1 MVTCFIYNW
10 ELFIND
16 DSPIIIGFGYNEN
29 DSKVAIVIKDFP
41 MFKYSESV
49 NFSCI
54 NNKKEVLHKRLL
66 RHYLDGE
73 KRIYKVYFKK
83 YSEYASF
90 HSTLF
95 NVDIVSSFLSIQN
108 LDTIGW
114 IYSDIYQKND
124 INHYTTF
131 KNEYIVSYKNIHSK
145 NINNY
150 PDPSILS
157 FDIECMSHDFES
169 FPNCYLYNDFI
180 STVSIV
186 YHYRD
191 IQINIAI
198 CVKYKDTDNI
208 VNPVQLNEIDSS
220 FISFVNIDDF
230 NKACKHYTFF
240 EKYINNDL
248 IINNND
254 NDDLCSG
261 ELDTLVNIKKVVTKE
276 NNNITIKSDINNINN
291 INDNKAN
298 SLFINYNSNNE
309 IENRYYKL
317 KKLLNNNYTY
327 DTSTKIRFNRLKTM
341 INNSLKNATLVKE
354 SCVAEEKKEN
364 NSLESIEEFIMK
376 HEKSKK
382 DKLLKNNI
390 LNDEYDIIFV
400 ESEYDLIC
408 EFFNQI
414 RKLDP
419 DLIIGYNTFGFD
431 YKYLAQRAGMHT
443 VIDQKNSPFNANRIL
458 NMQTKFIT
466 TSTNEVELKIPGR
479 IAIDIFKYAKSLNMP
494 SASLNYVSE
503 KLLNKHKIDLPYKD
517 MFYLIYE
524 NTHESLNKVAMYC
537 IMDSILTLEIFNIS
551 YQWIQLLEIAKT
563 SRIRLDEVYKNGQS
577 KKFANLLFKYCYDNN
592 ICIDVD
598 NSDLTS
604 YKGAT
609 VIEPLSGVY
618 NYCTMLDFT
627 SLYPSVIITHNI
639 CYTTLINHTDIDK
652 YSRDSYHKI
661 DIGNKIYYFTKHHVG
676 ILPRMMKLLLS
687 ERIRYKNMM
696 KKASGSDYI
705 IYDKRQYALKIQ
717 ANSIY
722 GCLGSSSLKYLRFL
736 PGAECTTGM
745 GRNYLNKTI
754 NLICQ
759 NTNFRVI
766 YGDTD
771 SCLIEYNREYW
782 ENIDKSTNIPNTL
795 NYKSINDTNNSS
807 VKNFDV
813 NNFIEDCKLVAEYIT
828 NQLPEGMHLKYENT
842 FKRMLIIS
850 KKKYCGVLANTSELY
865 IKGIDII
872 KKNTCI
878 FIRDYYKIFLYMIL
892 FGYPEKQIRS
902 KVLEMKNKLLS
913 GEVPL
918 EKLVMKLSIGRKYVN
933 KSYYVLLFVN
943 NHKLYNLD
951 YKIGEKIDYIIIDT
965 NTFSFNKDS
974 NLLGDKI
981 MSLDLYK
988 NICERANKNKN
999 IIKPRLDYQ
1008 YYYYHYVETGFK
1020 SLLKVLNTNISDLL

>member
-1 MVTCFIYNW
+1 MVLTCFIYNW

-16 DSPIIIGFGYNEN
+16 DSPIIIGFGYNKNN
-29 DSKVAIVIKDFP
+29 DKIAVVIKDFP
-41 MFKYSESV
+41 LFKYSESINMN
-49 NFSCI
+49 NFNYI

-73 KRIYKVYFKK
+73 KKVYKVYFKK

-90 HSTLF
+90 HTTLF
-95 NVDIVSSFLSIQN
+95 NVDLVSSFLSTQN

-114 IYSDIYQKND
+114 IYSNVYQKNEMEK
-124 INHYTTF
+124 YTTF
-131 KNEYIVSYKNIHSK
+131 NKEYIISYKDIHEK
-145 NINNY
+145 KIDNY
-150 PDPSILS
+150 PEPSILS

-169 FPNCYLYNDFI
+169 FPNCYLYNDYI

-186 YHYRD
+186 YHYKD
-191 IQINIAI
+191 IQRNIAI
-198 CVKYKDTDNI
+198 CVKYKDKNNI
-208 VNPVQLNEIDSS
+208 VNRSQLNEISPS
-220 FISFVNIDDF
+220 FISFIDINKF
-230 NKACKHYTFF
+230 N
-240 EKYINNDL
+240 NS
-248 IINNND
+248 INNNKNNK
-254 NDDLCSG
+254 ND
-261 ELDTLVNIKKVVTKE
+261 
-276 NNNITIKSDINNINN
+276 NNNNSVIIKTNDIEVEKRYHRL
-291 INDNKAN
+291 KA
-298 SLFINYNSNNE
+298 
-309 IENRYYKL
+309 
-317 KKLLNNNYTY
+317 LLNNNNCTY
-327 DTSTKIRFNRLKTM
+327 NCDIKSRFNRLKS
-341 INNSLKNATLVKE
+341 ILNNSLKNEKLIKNSLNSFT
-354 SCVAEEKKEN
+354 KKEEEEES
-364 NSLESIEEFIMK
+364 SLEPIEEFIMK

-382 DKLLKNNI
+382 DKILKSDI
-390 LNDEYDIIFV
+390 LNDKYDIIFV

-431 YKYLAQRAGMHT
+431 YKYLAQRAGMYSI
-443 VIDQKNSPFNANRIL
+443 IDQKDSPFKANRIL
-458 NMQTKFIT
+458 NMPTKFMT
-466 TSTNEVELKIPGR
+466 TSNNEVELKIPGR
-479 IAIDIFKYAKSLNMP
+479 ITIDIFKYAKSLNMP

-503 KLLNKHKIDLPYKD
+503 QLLNKHKIDLPFKD

-524 NTHESLNKVAMYC
+524 NTNDSLNKVAMYC

-563 SRIRLDEVYKNGQS
+563 SRIRVDEVYKNGQS
-577 KKFANLLFKYCYDNN
+577 KKFANLLYKYCYDNN
-592 ICIDVD
+592 ICIDID
-598 NSDLTS
+598 NSDISS

-639 CYTTLINHTDIDK
+639 CYTTLIHNSDIGK
-652 YSRDSYHKI
+652 YAEDEYHKI
-661 DIGNKIYYFTKHHVG
+661 DIGNKVYYFTKSHVG

-722 GCLGSSSLKYLRFL
+722 GCLGSGSLKYLRFL

-754 NLICQ
+754 ALICE
-759 NTNFRVI
+759 NTKFRVI

-771 SCLIEYNREYW
+771 SCLIEYKKDV
-782 ENIDKSTNIPNTL
+782 ENKSSEKYHDTKDFNIN
-795 NYKSINDTNNSS
+795 K
-807 VKNFDV
+807 
-813 NNFIEDCKLVAEYIT
+813 FIEDCKLVAEYVT
-828 NQLPEGMHLKYENT
+828 DQLPEGMHLKYENT

-892 FGYPEKQIRS
+892 FDYPENLIRN

-913 GEVPL
+913 GDVPL
-918 EKLVMKLSIGRKYVN
+918 EKLIMKLSIGPKYVN

-943 NHKLYNLD
+943 NHKMYNLD
-951 YKIGEKIDYIIIDT
+951 YKVGEKVEYIIIDT
-965 NTFSFNKDS
+965 NSFAFNENSK
-974 NLLGDKI
+974 LLGDKMI
-981 MSLDLYK
+981 SLDLYK
-988 NICERANKNKN
+988 NICEKATKNKN
-999 IIKPRLDYQ
+999 ISKPKLDYQ